1 MVRLENFKGLG
12 NEGLNNL
19 KTIKI
24 ESNNEINIIRFLLD
38 DAALTLQNWLFVF
51 VNNPADPWQFRGK
64 FMMPSF
70 VVNFLPTLN

>member
-1 MVRLENFKGLG
+1 MVVLTNNNNMVRLENFKGLG

-38 DAALTLQNWLFVF
+38 DEL
-51 VNNPADPWQFRGK
+51 
-64 FMMPSF
+64 
-70 VVNFLPTLN
+70 